1 MAITKTWEVNTWKRD
16 IADGFIKEIIFRLK
30 AMDGETEVEGTRQ
43 TGSVSFEK
51 PSKLPSEFIAYDTSK
66 KTPTADTMLTW
77 VKASLGTDKV
87 TAMETEMDN
96 AVTLVKTP
104 VEATGTPFKY

>member
-43 TGSVSFEK
+43 TGSVHFEK
-51 PSKLPSEFIAYDTSK
+51 PSKLPSEFIAFDTSK
-66 KTPTADTMLTW
+66 KTPTADTMIKW
-77 VKASLGTDKV
+77 VKESLGTTQV
-87 TAMETEMDN
+87 TAMETAMDN

-104 VEATGTPFKY
+104 VEATGTPF